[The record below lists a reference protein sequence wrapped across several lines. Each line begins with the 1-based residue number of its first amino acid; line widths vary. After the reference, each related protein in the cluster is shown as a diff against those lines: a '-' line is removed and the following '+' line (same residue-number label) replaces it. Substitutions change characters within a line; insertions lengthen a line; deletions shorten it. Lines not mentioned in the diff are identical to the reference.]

1 MIAALMAYAALVG
14 VALTLAARVVE
25 WGMERSG
32 WAVRWVWLVAAAL
45 TIAIPVWRLSGSRSG
60 SAPDGRDAV
69 NGSAVR
75 LPAVLIPSIPESATG
90 RTSAWDALLLAAW
103 ALASL
108 ALAAREASRR
118 RQLQIARD
126 GWERRRLDG
135 TPVLVAPDVGPAVV
149 GVRDGEVV
157 VPPWVLTL
165 ERDAR
170 ALVLRHELEHLR
182 AGDAAVQDF
191 VRLLVA
197 LVPWSPALWYIE
209 RRLRGAIEV
218 DCDRRVLGTMRS
230 SRRQYGALLLHVA
243 GRAGSA
249 THVVPALSESYSLL
263 ARRITAMTHPPRRSP
278 IALAACLTIAGAAL
292 VAACNTETPQVTKAP
307 ADTTPRS
314 AAQPAVAA
322 PEGAYFEF
330 QVENP
335 VQSARGLA
343 PHYPDSLRTA
353 GVEGEVLVQFVVDTL
368 GKAEPQTF
376 KVLKASHEAFA
387 AAVKEAMPG
396 MNFIP
401 ASIKGVKVRQL
412 VQQPFAFALAK

>member
-14 VALTLAARVVE
+14 VTLALAAWAVE
-25 WGMERSG
+25 WGVERSG

-45 TIAIPVWRLSGSRSG
+45 TLAIPVWRLSGSRPG
-60 SAPDGRDAV
+60 IAPDGRGAV
-69 NGSAVR
+69 SERAIR
-75 LPAVLIPSIPESATG
+75 LPALLVPSMPESASG
-90 RTSAWDALLLAAW
+90 RTSGSDALLLAAW

-108 ALAAREASRR
+108 VLAARWVSRH
-118 RQLQIARD
+118 RQLQLARD

-149 GVRDGEVV
+149 GVRGGEVV
-157 VPPWVLTL
+157 VPAWVLTL
-165 ERDAR
+165 DGASR

-182 AGDAAVQDF
+182 AGDAALQEF
-191 VRLLVA
+191 ARLLVA
-197 LVPWSPALWYIE
+197 LVPWNPALWYIE

-218 DCDRRVLGTMRS
+218 DCDRRVLGAMRP
-230 SRRQYGALLLHVA
+230 SRRHYGALLLHVA

-249 THVVPALSESYSLL
+249 TRVAPALSESYSLL

-278 IALAACLTIAGAAL
+278 LALAACLTIAGAAL
-292 VAACNTETPQVTKAP
+292 VAACNTETPQVAKAP
-307 ADTTPRS
+307 ADSSPPS

-330 QVENP
+330 QVEHP
-335 VQSARGLA
+335 VQSARGAA
-343 PHYPDSLRTA
+343 PRYPDSLRTA

-387 AAVKEAMPG
+387 AAVKEAIPG
-396 MNFIP
+396 MNFVP
-401 ASIKGVKVRQL
+401 ASNRGAKVRQL
-412 VQQPFAFALAK
+412 VQQPFVFALAK

>member
-25 WGMERSG
+25 WAMGRSG

-45 TIAIPVWRLSGSRSG
+45 TLAIPAWRLSGARPEI
-60 SAPDGRDAV
+60 APDGRYAV
-69 NGSAVR
+69 SRSAIR
-75 LPAVLIPSIPESATG
+75 LPAVLVPSIPEGATG
-90 RTSAWDALLLAAW
+90 RTSAMDAILLAAW

-108 ALAAREASRR
+108 VLVARGARR
-118 RQLQIARD
+118 HRQLRIARD
-126 GWERRRLDG
+126 GWERHRLDG
-135 TPVLVAPDVGPAVV
+135 TPVLVAPGVGPAVV
-149 GVRDGEVV
+149 GVRGGEVV

-170 ALVLRHELEHLR
+170 ALILRHELEHLR
-182 AGDAAVQDF
+182 AGDAALQDF
-191 VRLLVA
+191 TRLLVA
-197 LVPWSPALWYIE
+197 MVQWNPALWYIE
-209 RRLRGAIEV
+209 RRLRGVIEI
-218 DCDRRVLGTMRS
+218 DCDRRVLGAMRS
-230 SRRQYGALLLHVA
+230 SRGRYGALLLHVA

-292 VAACNTETPQVTKAP
+292 VAACNTETPQVAKAP
-307 ADTTPRS
+307 ADATPPS
-314 AAQPAVAA
+314 SPQPAVAA

-330 QVENP
+330 QVEHP

-343 PHYPDSLRTA
+343 PFYPDSLRTA

-376 KVLKASHEAFA
+376 QVLKVSHEAFA
-387 AAVKEAMPG
+387 AAVKAALPG
-396 MNFIP
+396 MNFVP
-401 ASIKGVKVRQL
+401 ASNKGVKVRQL
-412 VQQPFAFALAK
+412 VQQPFVFALAK

>member
-14 VALTLAARVVE
+14 VALALAARVVE

-45 TIAIPVWRLSGSRSG
+45 TIAIPVWRLSDSRPG

-69 NGSAVR
+69 NGSAIR
-75 LPAVLIPSIPESATG
+75 LPTVLVPSMPDSAMG
-90 RTSAWDALLLAAW
+90 HASARDALLLAAW

-108 ALAAREASRR
+108 VLAARGASRR
-118 RQLQIARD
+118 RQLQIARE
-126 GWERRRLDG
+126 GWERSRLDG

-157 VPPWVLTL
+157 VPRWVLAL
-165 ERDAR
+165 ESDAR

-182 AGDAAVQDF
+182 AGDAALQEF
-191 VRLLVA
+191 MRLLVA
-197 LVPWSPALWYIE
+197 LFPWNPALWYIE

-218 DCDRRVLGTMRS
+218 DCDRRVLGAMRP
-230 SRRQYGALLLHVA
+230 SRRRYGALLLHVA

-249 THVVPALSESYSLL
+249 TRVVPALSESYSLL

-278 IALAACLTIAGAAL
+278 IALAACLTVAGAVL
-292 VAACNTETPQVTKAP
+292 VAACNTETPQVAQSP
-307 ADTTPRS
+307 ANATPPS

-330 QVENP
+330 QVEHP

-343 PHYPDSLRTA
+343 PFYPDSLRSA

-376 KVLKASHEAFA
+376 TVLKASHEAFA
-387 AAVKEAMPG
+387 DAVKEALPG
-396 MNFIP
+396 MNFVP
-401 ASIKGVKVRQL
+401 ARNRGVKVRQL
-412 VQQPFAFALAK
+412 VQQPFVFALAK